1 MRKRDREWG
10 RREKERISEV
20 GVSIRVAGLGQKLRL
35 RYGLEVG
42 SHGLERETML
52 SRISDQPTN
61 ISFFTYV
68 GPPSSKV
75 SGSRNNFTT
84 ARVWRSTRSCFEK
97 RVRIDREKYE
107 MGVAMTSHCDLSQ
120 NLFHSIH
127 SFLLSLSLSFLLS
140 SLSFF
145 FPLSFFLLRF
155 SRQFDHRSRD
165 YRLKLR
171 SQWLSRRAGRTRDRA
186 IATPPFSAFPLH
198 VHHYF
203 TRRSR
208 SMRLRSHGGAI
219 STETRS
225 IFPFCHPSSE
235 TDGVARAPLFLS
247 IDVYVDNYVSYSSSM
262 DNIFFSFFMTN
273 IIANIHL
280 FPSDSFRFFFDTYDI

>member
-1 MRKRDREWG
+1 
-10 RREKERISEV
+10 
-20 GVSIRVAGLGQKLRL
+20 
-35 RYGLEVG
+35 
-42 SHGLERETML
+42 ML

-61 ISFFTYV
+61 ISFFLFTYV

-107 MGVAMTSHCDLSQ
+107 MGVAMTIHRDLSQ

-127 SFLLSLSLSFLLS
+127 SF
-140 SLSFF
+140 
-145 FPLSFFLLRF
+145 PLSFSLFLPSFPPFLSSFLYPFFF
-155 SRQFDHRSRD
+155 SCVFRVNSITVRVTIAWNCDRNGFLEEQGERATARSR
-165 YRLKLR
+165 LH
-171 SQWLSRRAGRTRDRA
+171 
-186 IATPPFSAFPLH
+186 PPFSAFPLH

-235 TDGVARAPLFLS
+235 TDGVTRAPLFLS
-247 IDVYVDNYVSYSSSM
+247 IRR
-262 DNIFFSFFMTN
+262 
-273 IIANIHL
+273 L
-280 FPSDSFRFFFDTYDI
+280 RR

>member
-1 MRKRDREWG
+1 
-10 RREKERISEV
+10 
-20 GVSIRVAGLGQKLRL
+20 
-35 RYGLEVG
+35 
-42 SHGLERETML
+42 ML

-61 ISFFTYV
+61 ISFFLFTYV

-107 MGVAMTSHCDLSQ
+107 MGVAMTSHRDLSQ

-127 SFLLSLSLSFLLS
+127 SFPLSFSLFLP

-145 FPLSFFLLRF
+145 FPLSFFFLLRF

-186 IATPPFSAFPLH
+186 IATPPTLLCFSSSCTPLLYTSFSFH
-198 VHHYF
+198 AATF
-203 TRRSR
+203 TR
-208 SMRLRSHGGAI
+208 GCDFYG
-219 STETRS
+219 
-225 IFPFCHPSSE
+225 
-235 TDGVARAPLFLS
+235 DS
-247 IDVYVDNYVSYSSSM
+247 IDLSVLPSLVGNGRRYSSATVLVHPTSTSITM
-262 DNIFFSFFMTN
+262 RGILPPWIISFSYF
-273 IIANIHL
+273 L
-280 FPSDSFRFFFDTYDI
+280 

>member
-107 MGVAMTSHCDLSQ
+107 MEVAMTSHCDLSQ

-140 SLSFF
+140 SFSSF

-186 IATPPFSAFPLH
+186 IATPPTLLCFSSSCTPLLYTSFSFH
-198 VHHYF
+198 AATF
-203 TRRSR
+203 TRGCDFYGDSIDLSVLPSLVGNGRRCSSATVLVHR
-208 SMRLRSHGGAI
+208 RLR
-219 STETRS
+219 R
-225 IFPFCHPSSE
+225 
-235 TDGVARAPLFLS
+235 
-247 IDVYVDNYVSYSSSM
+247 
-262 DNIFFSFFMTN
+262 
-273 IIANIHL
+273 
-280 FPSDSFRFFFDTYDI
+280 